1 MQAWFHDG
9 QGRRKLQKIEG
20 APASRGT
27 LGYWQGHL
35 KNISR
40 KCFPSYHT
48 IDVPYRN
55 CTFLTKLFL
64 KTSKFP
70 NKKGTFD
77 VNLVF
82 TATLAWTKRAL
93 FITKKGKFGGGWG
106 HVPPVPPGSYALDD
120 GEILRAK
127 SCLRNMDGCTWA
139 TLLNFHIFFA
149 FAVSRTQF
157 YSLAKRNFFSRS
169 PIYLYLKR
177 LWKGLIPRALS
188 SAKCEKFRA
197 KWIKC
202 MRSRS
207 QFYWLRKRK
216 KWENSIESLMCHHPY
231 FADTISRD

>member
-93 FITKKGKFGGGWG
+93 FITKKGKYWGGVGARAPCAPRFLRPWRWRNSFSRNR
-106 HVPPVPPGSYALDD
+106 VC
-120 GEILRAK
+120 EIWMVAHERLY
-127 SCLRNMDGCTWA
+127 W
-139 TLLNFHIFFA
+139 IF
-149 FAVSRTQF
+149 T
-157 YSLAKRNFFSRS
+157 FFSLSQSVERS
-169 PIYLYLKR
+169 STH
-177 LWKGLIPRALS
+177 W
-188 SAKCEKFRA
+188 
-197 KWIKC
+197 
-202 MRSRS
+202 RSEIFSREA
-207 QFYWLRKRK
+207 QF
-216 KWENSIESLMCHHPY
+216 I
-231 FADTISRD
+231 FT